1 MPSKYDAINKL
12 KAKNP
17 ELTWTQA
24 ANQAGF
30 EGEWTSY
37 KGKAK
42 PRTGDVRGQTRRRTA
57 FDQPSTEMA
66 GYEAKQLKRQSTE
79 VSARAEMFGLEPSQI
94 EHLADQVDVEG
105 LTAGAPGDP
114 TNLMQVRQSEAR
126 YKDVVKLAVG
136 KENAVTI
143 NPAEESLRVIPRKF
157 FDPLADPATLP
168 GVDIPIG
175 TKVEEVQ
182 RLTARFKG
190 GKALLGVLPLGT
202 AATAAFTVSDIAQAA
217 QGVSSVQQ
225 ATSTPEA
232 VAGGLE
238 AVSGALGV
246 AATKFPV
253 LAAPAAVF
261 STTGGAMRLRMQR
274 DIERERTQQVM
285 AGEVSRYGP
294 AVTETPTLTK
304 PESNYKR
311 RRRARTGRS

>member
-42 PRTGDVRGQTRRRTA
+42 RRTGDVRGQTRRRTA

-105 LTAGAPGDP
+105 LTVGAPGDP

-126 YKDVVKLAVG
+126 YKDLVKLAVG

-190 GKALLGVLPLGT
+190 GKALLNALPLLGLGAGIVSAGAQAQAGEMKGA
-202 AATAAFTVSDIAQAA
+202 AATLAETAVGEVPVVGDIFQAEPVA
-217 QGVSSVQQ
+217 GG
-225 ATSTPEA
+225 TFEA
-232 VAGGLE
+232 VAQREAEYRYAKQLQQRAAEARQRGGNIKIGFG
-238 AVSGALGV
+238 SIKFAL
-246 AATKFPV
+246 
-253 LAAPAAVF
+253 
-261 STTGGAMRLRMQR
+261 
-274 DIERERTQQVM
+274 
-285 AGEVSRYGP
+285 
-294 AVTETPTLTK
+294 
-304 PESNYKR
+304 PEFGLSELMGLN
-311 RRRARTGRS
+311 